1 MLRFGFSL
9 VFAFMVTTALFLLM
23 YRLVNHES
31 PQLLERPQPVIVDI
45 RQVKEPAK
53 IKEQQQPVEKKQ
65 APALE
70 PLSAA
75 PPAASSIAIPDVA
88 STSDVA
94 ISIPQWQQTELAVE
108 QRYWSAPVGSGGN
121 GNGAGG
127 GAVDYIAEV
136 DTGRKEIV
144 PMATRR
150 PNIPKIAYDNRINGW
165 VLLAFTVGNDGRVKN
180 IRVMDAEP
188 RGIFEANAIAAV
200 RGWIY
205 NPYKG
210 QERHIS
216 QRIEFDWNMY
226 SYNMDYQ

>member
-9 VFAFMVTTALFLLM
+9 VLAFMVTTALFLLM

-53 IKEQQQPVEKKQ
+53 VKEPRQPVKKQQ

-75 PPAASSIAIPDVA
+75 PPTASSIAIPDVI

-94 ISIPQWQQTELAVE
+94 IAIPQWQQTELAVE
-108 QRYWSAPVGSGGN
+108 QRYWSAPVG

-127 GAVDYIAEV
+127 GMDYIAEV

-165 VLLAFTVGNDGRVKN
+165 VLLAFTVGNDGKVKN
-180 IRVMDAEP
+180 VRVMDAEP

-210 QERHIS
+210 PERHIS
-216 QRIEFDWNMY
+216 QRIEFDWTMY